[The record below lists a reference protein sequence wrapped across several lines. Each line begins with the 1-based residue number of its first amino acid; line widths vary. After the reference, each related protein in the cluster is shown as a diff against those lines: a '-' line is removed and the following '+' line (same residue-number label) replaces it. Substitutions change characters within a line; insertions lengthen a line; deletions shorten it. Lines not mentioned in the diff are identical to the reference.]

1 MLEQATAGSP
11 ADEAWALLYRLLI
24 PQRQRFLD
32 VATELGLHPAQQ
44 GALLQMEPGAALPMS
59 ELATL
64 LRCDSSNVTG
74 IVDRLEQRGLV
85 ERRPYDQDRRVKHIV
100 LTRHGEELRDQV
112 RRRMSEPPEILRRL
126 TIEDQETLRDIL
138 TRALAGAREPHDSEV
153 SIIPAP
159 VPKSQFWRAM
169 RQMSNRQVER

>member
-1 MLEQATAGSP
+1 MLEQVTAGSP
-11 ADEAWALLYRLLI
+11 ADEAWALLYRLLV

-126 TIEDQETLRDIL
+126 TIEDQEALRDIL
-138 TRALAGAREPHDSEV
+138 TRALAGAREHHDSEG
-153 SIIPAP
+153 SITPAP
-159 VPKSQFWRAM
+159 VPKSQFWRGI
-169 RQMSNRQVER
+169 RQLSNRQVER

>member
-11 ADEAWALLYRLLI
+11 ADEAWALLYRLLV

-32 VATELGLHPAQQ
+32 IATELGLHPAQQ
-44 GALLQMEPGAALPMS
+44 GALLQMEPGVPLPMS

-74 IVDRLEQRGLV
+74 IVDRLEHRGLV
-85 ERRPYDQDRRVKHIV
+85 ERRRYDQDRRVKHIM
-100 LTRHGEELRDQV
+100 LTPHGQELRDQV

-126 TIEDQETLRDIL
+126 AIEDQEALRDIL
-138 TRALAGAREPHDSEV
+138 ARALEGAREHHESQL
-153 SIIPAP
+153 SITPQP
-159 VPKSQFWRAM
+159 SQKSQFWRAI
-169 RQMSNRQVER
+169 RDISNRRVER

>member
-11 ADEAWALLYRLLI
+11 ADEAWALLYRLLV

-32 VATELGLHPAQQ
+32 IATELGLHPAQQ

-85 ERRPYDQDRRVKHIV
+85 ERRRYDQDRRVKHIV
-100 LTRHGEELRDQV
+100 LTRHGEELRDEV

-126 TIEDQETLRDIL
+126 AIEDQEALRDIL
-138 TRALAGAREPHDSEV
+138 GRALAGAREHHDFQG
-153 SIIPAP
+153 SITPP
-159 VPKSQFWRAM
+159 RPPRSQFWRAI
-169 RQMSNRQVER
+169 RQVSNRRVEP